1 MSLLQFKRTTKSL
14 NDIITEVLESS
25 EPLLLDYTGKGL
37 YTTETPV
44 YLAVGNVKGTDTTNV
59 NDAPVFKA
67 FKNMIPYFNEDY
79 FLKNGYE
86 VVRYAIVDVKAK
98 NLKVDYDSTPIYY
111 QNEDKVLFLEE
122 MSAVFPRRENG
133 QNRIYKYSTY
143 RYDKEN
149 NFDWFKTINS

>member
-1 MSLLQFKRTTKSL
+1 MSLIQFKRTTKSL

-67 FKNMIPYFNEDY
+67 FKNIAKANS
-79 FLKNGYE
+79 
-86 VVRYAIVDVKAK
+86 IVFR
-98 NLKVDYDSTPIYY
+98 
-111 QNEDKVLFLEE
+111 EGDKITTETGEE
-122 MSAVFPRRENG
+122 LGTTKLNVG
-133 QNRIYKYSTY
+133 VIT
-143 RYDKEN
+143 DKEKILDPDNPLWIVVVDKN
-149 NFDWFKTINS
+149 NKPWKINLTDFLSIDSKTGCINTIG